1 MKKQVLGI
9 LLIVLLTAQ
18 SVIAETG
25 SKTLYDVAL
34 ERLEKK
40 IQKKYHRPASLS
52 IYMFDEEDEDGYTFK
67 GNEDYEIYIDA
78 MAQTLEDHPA
88 DTKDMPFYQQPFA
101 YFAYG
106 IIASAMIAS
115 AVK

>member
-1 MKKQVLGI
+1 MRKILSV
-9 LLIVLLTAQ
+9 LLIALLIAH
-18 SVIAETG
+18 VAIAETG

-40 IQKKYHRPASLS
+40 IQKKYNRPLSLGL
-52 IYMFDEEDEDGYTFK
+52 YVFDAEDEDGYTFK
-67 GNEDYEIYIDA
+67 GNEDYEIYIDT
-78 MAQTLEDHPA
+78 MAQVLEDHPA